1 MKIAHTAVLPLL
13 VLLIFSP
20 AAMSSALAPSG
31 PGAYIVFVSR
41 ADYVDSVDYDLR
53 LLASVVGRSVALTTS
68 VPALAMRPRTSGD
81 LASTDLRTPLL
92 RCSTAE
98 AKAAL
103 LYHYSSIGFAA
114 RLAPEHAHRLSS
126 QCS

>member
-81 LASTDLRTPLL
+81 LASTDLRTPLAFASL
-92 RCSTAE
+92 QHGRGE
-98 AKAAL
+98 DRAAL
-103 LYHYSSIGFAA
+103 PLQQ
-114 RLAPEHAHRLSS
+114 HRLRGAAGTGARPSTVK
-126 QCS
+126 

>member
-13 VLLIFSP
+13 LLLIFSP

-53 LLASVVGRSVALTTS
+53 APLRLLASVVG
-68 VPALAMRPRTSGD
+68 
-81 LASTDLRTPLL
+81 
-92 RCSTAE
+92 STAE

-114 RLAPEHAHRLSS
+114 RLAPEHAHRLSKKGGVAVFKDKTLGIQEDGVLPGFS
-126 QCS
+126 KQNV